1 MPARRNRRSMARI
14 PAIDLEA
21 LNAADRKIYDA
32 IAGPRGGMGGPF
44 AAWFVVPE
52 IAGHVNALVDRLRY
66 ASKLD
71 PRIYELITLVI
82 AHEWSAEFVWRA
94 HAKAALK
101 AGVAPEVLAAIERGG
116 VPAFTRTDERVTYDF
131 VHSLATGHNVAD
143 ELYARAHDCLGTAAL
158 VEIVTVAGYYAMN
171 AMISKAFD
179 VK

>member
-1 MPARRNRRSMARI
+1 MART
-14 PAIDLEA
+14 PEIDAGA

-66 ASKLD
+66 GSKLD
-71 PRIYELITLVI
+71 PRIYELVTLIV
-82 AHEWSAEFVWRA
+82 AHEWSAEFIWRA

-101 AGVAPEVLAAIERGG
+101 AGVTPESVAAIERGG
-116 VPAFTRTDERVTYDF
+116 EPSFARADERLTYEF
-131 VHSLATGHNVAD
+131 VHTLLTRHEVDD
-143 ELYARAHDCLGTAAL
+143 ELYARAGQCFGTAAL

-171 AMISKAFD
+171 AMINKAFD
-179 VK
+179 VA